1 TCSICLPVTVMYSS
15 ISASSVSFTA
25 GSSGSSTVS
34 LTSLSGLAG
43 PVTLSVSTPPD
54 FTASF
59 SSSAT
64 LSAGGTSTASCTFAA
79 TSPGTY
85 VATITGTFVCSGCY
99 YDGTDSHSTT
109 ATVTVTSTDPPVSST
124 VNFQGITV
132 STSGSLTIDLG
143 TVSGTV
149 SVMATNSSSGAVLFS
164 KTYTIDN
171 VQVANN
177 HARCLLNV
185 AAGQYPL
192 SAGVTLSL
200 TSGF

>member
-25 GSSGSSTVS
+25 GSSGSSTLS
-34 LTSLSGLAG
+34 LTSLSGLDG

-54 FTASF
+54 LTASC

-64 LSAGGTSTASCTFAA
+64 LSAGGTSSASCTFAA

-85 VATITGTFVCSGCY
+85 VTTITGTFVCSGCY

-109 ATVTVTSTDPPVSST
+109 ATVTVTSTDPPVSNT

-132 STSGSLTIDLG
+132 STSGSLTTDLAPA
-143 TVSGTV
+143 SGTV
-149 SVMATNSSSGAVLFS
+149 SVLSKPRSTGTCSS
-164 KTYTIDN
+164 
-171 VQVANN
+171 
-177 HARCLLNV
+177 
-185 AAGQYPL
+185 
-192 SAGVTLSL
+192 
-200 TSGF
+200 